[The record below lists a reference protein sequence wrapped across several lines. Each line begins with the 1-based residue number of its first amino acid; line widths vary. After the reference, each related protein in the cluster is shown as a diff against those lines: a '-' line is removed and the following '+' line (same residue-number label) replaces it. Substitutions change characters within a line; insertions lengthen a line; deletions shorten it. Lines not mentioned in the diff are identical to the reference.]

1 MDSDLIKRNDDK
13 IKELMKKK
21 GIESID
27 DIESVLQDGFGNVLD
42 ILPKRTDIFEDLKMK
57 EYGE

>member
-27 DIESVLQDGFGNVLD
+27 DIESVLQDSFGNVKKLQ
-42 ILPKRTDIFEDLKMK
+42 LM
-57 EYGE
+57 